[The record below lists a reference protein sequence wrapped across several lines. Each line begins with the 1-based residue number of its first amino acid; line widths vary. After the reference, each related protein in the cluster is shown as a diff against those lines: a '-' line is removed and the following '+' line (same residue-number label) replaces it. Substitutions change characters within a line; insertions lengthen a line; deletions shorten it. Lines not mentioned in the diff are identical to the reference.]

1 MRRVQSNTLD
11 VGIDVHLK
19 NWSTAILSKHSVL
32 RRFLQVD
39 CEGPTLISY
48 IVAKHLAHASRHN
61 LTLPYKRFRIRRF
74 RNLYVFAYKDE
85 ITLDTPLS
93 EEPRPQQHS
102 EERHAYNAN
111 TLSEYLPTPKPYL
124 SVFHISAN
132 LKSESS
138 LSSNISI
145 YTYASVC
152 DTIGLM
158 ESADSSCL
166 HI

>member
-48 IVAKHLAHASRHN
+48 IV
-61 LTLPYKRFRIRRF
+61 
-74 RNLYVFAYKDE
+74 E

-93 EEPRPQQHS
+93 EEPRPQ
-102 EERHAYNAN
+102 
-111 TLSEYLPTPKPYL
+111 
-124 SVFHISAN
+124 
-132 LKSESS
+132 
-138 LSSNISI
+138 
-145 YTYASVC
+145 
-152 DTIGLM
+152 
-158 ESADSSCL
+158 
-166 HI
+166 

>member
-85 ITLDTPLS
+85 IALDTPLS
-93 EEPRPQQHS
+93 EEPRPQ
-102 EERHAYNAN
+102 
-111 TLSEYLPTPKPYL
+111 
-124 SVFHISAN
+124 
-132 LKSESS
+132 
-138 LSSNISI
+138 
-145 YTYASVC
+145 
-152 DTIGLM
+152 
-158 ESADSSCL
+158 
-166 HI
+166 